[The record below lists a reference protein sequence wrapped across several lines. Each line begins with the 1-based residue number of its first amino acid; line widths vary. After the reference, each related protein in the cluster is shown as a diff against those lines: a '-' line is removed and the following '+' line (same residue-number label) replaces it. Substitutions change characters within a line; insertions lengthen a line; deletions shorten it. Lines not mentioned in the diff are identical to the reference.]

1 MAKVVGEAEGVGKR
15 EITDRDA
22 ERCRPLTKMEKR
34 LLAPAGCRAYL
45 RKSLAKEFPEIVDGF
60 VEAAKSGSIHHVKLV
75 AELMQP
81 TRKGTTRVK
90 GPAARFFEK
99 LEQEKKERARL
110 KAEKLATAD
119 VCVNR

>member
-1 MAKVVGEAEGVGKR
+1 MAEMAGVEGVIVKPKR
-15 EITDRDA
+15 KARDA
-22 ERCRPLTKMEKR
+22 ERCRELTKMEKR

-45 RKSLAKEFPEIVDGF
+45 RRSLAKEFPGIVDGF
-60 VEAAKSGSIHHVKLV
+60 VKAAKSGSIHHVKLV

-81 TRKGTTRVK
+81 TRRGTTRIK
-90 GPAARFFEK
+90 GPAARFFQK

-110 KAEKLATAD
+110 KAEKLAGAD